1 MILRSLL
8 TVASPY
14 RMHVGL
20 LHAYQPDRMHINYS
34 IPSCV
39 CLRIAMPLCCASMYA
54 SARITQ
60 LASRPILPS
69 RTDWHNA
76 GEQHLPAAPR
86 GPSGKNRDDVTGCSC
101 KHACIHD
108 DACTSYLLLL
118 HGTPPSCSVHEA
130 VCMRQCA

>member
-20 LHAYQPDRMHINYS
+20 SHAYQPDRMHINYS
-34 IPSCV
+34 ISSCV

-54 SARITQ
+54 SARIMQ

-69 RTDWHNA
+69 RTDWHHA
-76 GEQHLPAAPR
+76 GEHHAAPR

-101 KHACIHD
+101 NYACMHD
-108 DACTSYLLLL
+108 DACLY
-118 HGTPPSCSVHEA
+118 A
-130 VCMRQCA
+130 